1 MQKTFSAKQTDVER
15 NWYIVSAGAEPL
27 GRLAARVAAA
37 LRGKH
42 KPIFTPHVDCGDFVI
57 VTDAENVVLTGS
69 KPEKKMYYRHTGFP
83 GGLKQMPYAEFIAR
97 DPVRVIMKAVRGM
110 IPKNKLGRKQLTKL
124 RVYCGSEHPH
134 KAQQPQSLDA
144 IATSSNA

>member
-27 GRLAARVAAA
+27 GRLAARVAAT

-57 VTDAENVVLTGS
+57 VTDAESASPLARTLATLRS
-69 KPEKKMYYRHTGFP
+69 CSAPSAKSSSP
-83 GGLKQMPYAEFIAR
+83 GL
-97 DPVRVIMKAVRGM
+97 
-110 IPKNKLGRKQLTKL
+110 
-124 RVYCGSEHPH
+124 
-134 KAQQPQSLDA
+134 
-144 IATSSNA
+144 